1 MSQNYKFKDIKTY
14 SSDEWMANA
23 SKKYRSVFDKAETS
37 YVRIE
42 FSFYNKLFD
51 EKDWSASICLKAFSI
66 NGSEKKEL
74 CKLETTRAIKQDEN
88 IVYIRDGWG
97 NETVGAYWKK
107 GEYQWE
113 AYIDNELVGVK
124 KFFVEE
130 VGKVT
135 SSYNPYFTIEHVK
148 LYSGGYEGWNQSNRI
163 YFKKFDRNKTPYVWV
178 EFKIKVSTSADF
190 NYELFFNFYDD
201 AGQPKGQV
209 LKSGKVEKDKKEYT
223 YTFDAGW
230 GNEVVGSWKDD
241 KYTVE
246 IVFMDTLIAL
256 VPFEMGDVA
265 EEGVLQPFTV
275 LEQAFASQP
284 ENSKQVVA
292 AANENLE
299 DILKESLE
307 ELNALTGMDN
317 IKKEINELVKL
328 VRFYKETG
336 RDVLNKFSLHSIFTG
351 NPGTGKT
358 TVARIVAKIYKGL
371 GLLEKGHLVEVDR
384 EALVAGFIGQTAI
397 KTAEKITEA
406 QGGILFIDEAYS
418 LANKYI
424 SNDFGQEAIQI
435 ILKRMEDLRGK
446 FGVIVAGYTDNMT
459 EFIQSNPGLRSRFD
473 RTFHFYDYTPEEMYT
488 IATALFS
495 KEIITP
501 EKEAEEHLKKYF
513 NHLYNT
519 KDKHFGNAR
528 TVRQVVAEAIKN
540 QHLRLADM
548 KKEERT
554 EEILQTLLLK
564 DVIEFSLED
573 KKVQGNSLGFK
584 IGN

>member
-1 MSQNYKFKDIKTY
+1 MAVSYKFKDIKTY

-23 SKKYRSVFDKAETS
+23 TKKYRSVFDRAETT
-37 YVRIE
+37 YIRVE
-42 FSFYNKLFD
+42 FSFYNKFFD
-51 EKDWSASICLKAFSI
+51 EKDWDAKITLKAFSI

-74 CKLETTRAIKQDEN
+74 CKLENTRTIKMDEN
-88 IVYIRDGWG
+88 IVFARDGWG
-97 NETVGAYWKK
+97 NATEGTYWLK

-113 AYIDNELVGVK
+113 AFIDEELVGTK
-124 KFFVEE
+124 KFFIED

-135 SSYNPYFTIEHVK
+135 PADNSYFSIEHIK
-148 LYSGGYEGWNQSNRI
+148 LYSGGFEGWNQQQRV
-163 YFKKFDRNKTPYVWV
+163 YYKKFDRNKTPYVWV
-178 EFKIKVSTSADF
+178 ELNLKIKTSKDF

-209 LKSGKVEKDKKEYT
+209 LRTGKIEKDKKDYT

-230 GNEVVGSWKDD
+230 GSDTAGSWKDD
-241 KYTVE
+241 KYTIE

-256 VPFEMGDVA
+256 VPFEVGETA
-265 EEGVLQPFTV
+265 EEGVMQPFTV

-284 ENSKQVVA
+284 SAAKQTENSI
-292 AANENLE
+292 EGTRE
-299 DILKESLE
+299 DILKEGLE

-317 IKKEINELVKL
+317 IKKEVNELVKL

-358 TVARIVAKIYKGL
+358 TVARILAKIYKGL

-384 EALVAGFIGQTAI
+384 EALVAGFVGQTAI
-397 KTAEKITEA
+397 KTGEKITEA
-406 QGGILFIDEAYS
+406 LGGILFIDEAYS
-418 LANKYI
+418 LANKHI

-446 FGVIVAGYTDNMT
+446 FGVIVAGYTDNMS
-459 EFIQSNPGLRSRFD
+459 EFIQSNPGLKSRFD
-473 RTFHFYDYTPEEMYT
+473 RTFHFYDYAPEEMYV
-488 IATALFS
+488 IATSIFA
-495 KEIITP
+495 KENVRLNP
-501 EKEAEEHLKKYF
+501 EAEAHLKNYF
-513 NHLYNT
+513 HHLYNS

-528 TVRQVVAEAIKN
+528 TVRQVVSEAVKN

-548 KKEERT
+548 KKEDRT
-554 EEILQTLLLK
+554 EEIMQTLILM
-564 DVIEFSLED
+564 DVQEFVVDD
-573 KKVQGNSLGFK
+573 KRAQGSSLGFK
-584 IGN
+584 IGG